1 MNPAESFYR
10 KGIEMPERM
19 LIEPEGYRLLESCGI
34 PVPPHHLATSAADAR
49 EAAGRIGYPVV
60 MKVVS
65 PEIIHKSD
73 VGGVVTG
80 ITGPEEV
87 EEAFR
92 AIMQNAAARA
102 PEATITGVIVEKH
115 MPAGLEVLIGG
126 KTDPSFGKVITFGL
140 GGKLVELL
148 ADISIRVL
156 PVTDDDIRAMIREID
171 GYRLIRGYR
180 GEPPKD
186 EEALVR
192 VIASM
197 VRVFVGDPRIR
208 EFDLNPVILYE
219 EGASVV
225 DARIIVGDAA
235 GDEAARP
242 GVRAPPGIFYP
253 ESIAVIGAS
262 ASPNKVGYSLF
273 RNLLSFPGDLYPV
286 NPSRKE
292 LFGKAAYP
300 AVFDIPGPVDWAVV
314 AVPARLVPAVM
325 EECGRKGVRLA
336 VIVTAGFREIGGA
349 GADLEEEVVNIARR
363 HDIRIIG
370 PNCLGIMM
378 PHQGINATF
387 DPVSPR
393 AGDVAFISQS
403 GAIITTVV
411 DWSLPEEFGFST
423 VISVGNQADLGFE
436 HFLQFAGQDEET
448 RAVTLYIEEIQDGRR
463 FMQIVS
469 EVARGKPVVAVKSGS
484 SQKGRAAAS
493 SHTGSLSGSYDVY
506 VAALRQAG
514 VVVARSLRD
523 AFNLAELLASEGYP
537 RGNRAIVITSAGGFA
552 VLASDYAEAHG
563 VHMVDL
569 PEDVL
574 RELNAFLPPFWNHA
588 NPMDIIGDADA
599 ARFAALFDV
608 LIRHQE
614 FWDIAFVIAVPT
626 TLVDPAHVANEI
638 VRFSRNTEKMVV
650 GCVLGGDSM
659 RSGIRIL
666 RSCRI
671 PNFTELE
678 DAFKA
683 VGSILAVRTARP
695 GDTFRPP
702 RTDRCP
708 VNRP

>member
-1 MNPAESFYR
+1 MS
-10 KGIEMPERM
+10 ERM
-19 LIEPEGYRLLESCGI
+19 LTEPEGYDLLDSYGI
-34 PVPPHHLATSAADAR
+34 PVPPHRVVTSAGDAR
-49 EAAGRIGYPVV
+49 AAAEQIGYPVV

-65 PEIIHKSD
+65 PDVVHKSD
-73 VGGVVTG
+73 LGGVIIG
-80 ITGPEEV
+80 IEGPDDAEG
-87 EEAFR
+87 AYR
-92 AIMQNAAARA
+92 TIMQNAATRA
-102 PEATITGVIVEKH
+102 PDAEITGVIVERH
-115 MPAGLEVLIGG
+115 MPPGLEVLIGG

-148 ADISIRVL
+148 QDVAIRVL
-156 PVTDDDIRAMIREID
+156 PITEDDIRAMIREIE
-171 GYRLIRGYR
+171 GYRLIGGYR
-180 GEPPKD
+180 GELPRD

-192 VIASM
+192 IIAEM
-197 VRVFVGDPRIR
+197 ARLFAGDPAIR
-208 EFDLNPVILYE
+208 EFDINPVILYE

-225 DARIIVGDAA
+225 DARIIVGDAPA
-235 GDEAARP
+235 P
-242 GVRAPPGIFYP
+242 GVAGPGIEAPAEIFYP
-253 ESIAVIGAS
+253 DSIAVIGAS
-262 ASPNKVGYSLF
+262 ANPGKVGYSIL
-273 RNLLSFPGDLYPV
+273 RNLLSFPGALYPV
-286 NPSRKE
+286 NPTRKD
-292 LFGKAAYP
+292 LFGLETYP
-300 AVFDIPGPVDWAVV
+300 SVTDIPGPVDWAVI
-314 AVPARLVPAVM
+314 AVPARLVPDVM
-325 EECGRKGVRLA
+325 EECGAKGVRLA
-336 VIVTAGFREIGGA
+336 VIVTAGFREIGGDGVA
-349 GADLEEEVVNIARR
+349 LEERVVDIARR
-363 HDIRIIG
+363 HNIRVIG

-448 RAVTLYIEEIQDGRR
+448 RAITLYIEEIQDGRR

-537 RGNRAIVITSAGGFA
+537 KGRRAIAVTSAGGFA

-563 VHMVDL
+563 VDMVDL
-569 PEDVL
+569 PDDVL

-708 VNRP
+708 VDRP